1 MSRYDR
7 AITVF
12 SPDGH
17 LYQVEYAMEAVN
29 RGSTAIGVKGKDILV
44 LGVERKTTS
53 NLQDP
58 RTIKKIFTIDD
69 HICLAFAGLVAD
81 ARILVNSARVECQSY
96 RLSFEDPP
104 SVEYLARWVANKQQ
118 KYTQSGGVR
127 PFGLCT
133 IIVGYDPDGTPR
145 LFQTE
150 PSGIYSEWFA
160 AVAGRNSKTVKD
172 FLVDNYPG
180 LHKKKE
186 EGEGEGK
193 EPEESSDS
201 DELDQPKELDDD
213 GAINLTIKS
222 LLEVVESPGN
232 ILIAVLK
239 FGQPLR
245 YLTKEEIED
254 YVTRINAE
262 KEEQQQKTS

>member
-150 PSGIYSEWFA
+150 PSGIYSEWYA
-160 AVAGRNSKTVKD
+160 TVAGRNSKPVKD

-180 LHKKKE
+180 IQKKKR
-186 EGEGEGK
+186 GRRRR
-193 EPEESSDS
+193 
-201 DELDQPKELDDD
+201 
-213 GAINLTIKS
+213 
-222 LLEVVESPGN
+222 
-232 ILIAVLK
+232 IL
-239 FGQPLR
+239 
-245 YLTKEEIED
+245 
-254 YVTRINAE
+254 
-262 KEEQQQKTS
+262 